1 MMAGIELMLVGM
13 GTVFSFLTILVFCSM
28 AMSKLLS
35 RIVPLEDPN
44 NMDERKLIAVIS
56 AAVSAHRN
64 K

>member
-1 MMAGIELMLVGM
+1 MAGIELMLVGM

-28 AMSKLLS
+28 TMSKLLS